1 MKRPLNTVS
10 PWLLCLALLL
20 PLDSQA
26 DDWSYTIRPGDDL
39 WTIARDYCGSAKVA
53 PKIAEHNKIGDVY
66 TLKIGSR
73 ISIPTYWLVF
83 APTTA
88 RITALQGTVTHQ
100 TTDGSRSATSNA
112 EINMGDVVITETGS
126 AQVTFADQ
134 STITIQPGSRVLFN
148 KLTAF
153 GPAGMVDT
161 HLRFTYGNGTSRVQP
176 QNRGDRFRIE
186 TPEGIAAVRGTEF
199 RVGYA
204 QDTSVANAE
213 TLEGEIAFI
222 GFREVDVPQGFG
234 VAASQG
240 GITKE
245 NLLNPPSLTSTAEEI
260 FSGDSVSWQAVL
272 DADHYVVS
280 WSDQASSQTTT
291 KLEKTS
297 EPELEVS
304 VDPGRYQFS
313 VRAVS
318 ASGIQGYDATQ
329 AMIVKEIPPAP
340 ATPKA
345 LDITKQGR
353 ELTLTW
359 DAVPDVDR
367 YRIEI
372 SRLPNIGQS
381 NTHIIETTETK
392 AIYILPQTGKYSVSV
407 AAERSAQVGEAA
419 EKEVIHQR
427 PWWLLFLVFPL
438 LAL

>member
-1 MKRPLNTVS
+1 MKRQLNFLR
-10 PWLLCLALLL
+10 PKLATFVLVLVPFL
-20 PLDSQA
+20 AFESHA

-53 PKIAEHNKIGDVY
+53 PRIAEHNKIGNVY

-73 ISIPTYWLVF
+73 ITIPTDWLVF

-88 RITALQGTVTHQ
+88 RITQLQGQVTHQ
-100 TTDGSRSATSNA
+100 TQDGSRPATSNS
-112 EINMGDVVITETGS
+112 EINMGDIVITQTGS

-134 STITIQPGSRVLFN
+134 STITIQPDSRVLFN

-161 HLRFTYGNGTSRVQP
+161 HLRFAYGNGTSKVQP

-199 RVGYA
+199 RVGYE
-204 QDTSVANAE
+204 QDSSIANAE

-234 VAASQG
+234 IAATQG

-245 NLLNPPSLTSTAEEI
+245 NLLDAPGLTSTAEEI
-260 FSGDSVSWQAVL
+260 FAGEPVEWQPVV

-280 WSDQASSQTTT
+280 WSDQAQPDTTT
-291 KLEKTS
+291 KLEKKP
-297 EPELEVS
+297 EPITLANVE
-304 VDPGRYQFS
+304 PGSYQFS

-318 ASGIQGYDATQ
+318 ASGIQGYDASQ
-329 AMIVKEIPPAP
+329 AIIVKEIPPIP
-340 ATPKA
+340 DTPQA
-345 LDITKQGR
+345 LDVSKDGR

-359 DAVPDVDR
+359 DAVNDVDR
-367 YRIEI
+367 YRIKI
-372 SRLPNIGQS
+372 TRQDY
-381 NTHIIETTETK
+381 THTIETTETK
-392 AIYILPQTGKYSVSV
+392 AIYILPQTGTYTIAV
-407 AAERSAQVGEAA
+407 AAERSAQLSEPA
-419 EKEVIHQR
+419 ETEVRHQR